1 VYGAVLGIAQEVAI
15 ANFSCL
21 KLRRKCHDW
30 CAGTQVLVLVAPG
43 AHDSREFVKSFYSA
57 GTLAG
62 YFLTNR
68 GAHVKQVVYK
78 PNKTPP
84 ETPKATIQSFLR
96 ETCAVKRVI
105 VYIGHGS
112 KDGSIHLAGT
122 PVAPAE
128 LSQWIEESGGASRT
142 GLALAMC
149 YGGSCSR
156 LLDREMGFV
165 FTGSLPHQQE
175 FGQELPNWFFDDGK
189 VLPLANSNAVC
200 SGKIVQGHPAAV
212 NGEVIMC
219 KTCRGGGSSG
229 GSRGGA
235 GGRRGGAGG
244 GATARGARAP
254 MTKSTITRATPS
266 STLDKEGASPTA
278 RQTRQTWQTW
288 PTESAITRV
297 TPSSTPDKEV
307 LLREIRPTTN
317 RTAPPH
323 H

>member
-1 VYGAVLGIAQEVAI
+1 MVPIAGQVYGAVLGIAQEVAI

-30 CAGTQVLVLVAPG
+30 CAGTQVLVLVAPD
-43 AHDSREFVKSFYSA
+43 AHDSHDFVKSFYSA

-128 LSQWIEESGGASRT
+128 LSQWIEDSGGASRT
-142 GLALAMC
+142 GLVLAMC

-229 GSRGGA
+229 GSSGGA

-244 GATARGARAP
+244 GGNGARGESADDEKHDNESYSEFYSRQGRGIAYREADETDMADMADRKRDNESYSEFYSRQGSTTARN
-254 MTKSTITRATPS
+254 
-266 STLDKEGASPTA
+266 
-278 RQTRQTWQTW
+278 
-288 PTESAITRV
+288 
-297 TPSSTPDKEV
+297 
-307 LLREIRPTTN
+307 TTY
-317 RTAPPH
+317 H
-323 H
+323 